1 MKYRITLQNKVYEVE
16 VVKGEATLL
25 AEYEAK
31 APAPAQTVASTA
43 TAVAVTPVAQT
54 KVVESGAGKPVPC
67 PLGGLVVE
75 VKCKVGDTVKQND
88 VIFVVEAMK
97 MENDISAPFAG
108 KVVAI
113 NVQKGANVQAGDIL
127 IVLA

>member
-1 MKYRITLQNKVYEVE
+1 MKYKITLQNKVYEVE

-31 APAPAQTVASTA
+31 SPVATVP
-43 TAVAVTPVAQT
+43 TPVATPTAAPVAAPQA
-54 KVVESGAGKPVPC
+54 VASGAGKPVPC

-75 VKCKVGDTVKQND
+75 LKCKIGDTVKQND
-88 VIFVVEAMK
+88 VIMVVEAMK
-97 MENDISAPFAG
+97 MENDISAPFGG

-113 NVQKGANVQAGDIL
+113 HVQKGSNVQAGDIL
-127 IVLA
+127 IELA